1 MNILDRDSAERLATL
16 LSASIKGVA
25 FYPPGHPS
33 VATPLKE
40 MYELLRDELQAR
52 GEVRLGIVE
61 GSLFI
66 GKEIFVAP
74 KAAIEE
80 LAALFMAREI
90 RQVSLLKGL
99 AVGDLTRFVMLVA
112 PKNALA
118 DQITLSLATDGITT
132 IKVISDHEESEGDLD
147 DIEEI
152 TEIDDT
158 TAVQT
163 YRTTLTVVQDL
174 FREIERGRIPS
185 SRRVMK
191 VIKNFVTITMHDPST
206 LLGLSMIKDYDN
218 YTFNHSVNVG
228 VLSMAMAASLSM
240 ERKEIEE
247 IGAAGLLHDVGKTGI
262 DKKILNK
269 PGRFTSSEF
278 EVMKKHPEIGA
289 MIIRKMEGF
298 SEAIAHGVLGHHIMH
313 NRKGYPEWAQGESFG
328 IVADIISIADCYDA
342 CTTLRCYQRPM
353 SPKSAISQLQSMA
366 GTHLNPELLLRF
378 IDMMGRF
385 PVGTLVRLDNNEVAV
400 VFRPNPVDSE
410 RPVVKIVFDAAG
422 SQLPLGRTENLASGT
437 GRPYASIVA
446 EVDPILKNID
456 VARYLT

>member
-1 MNILDRDSAERLATL
+1 MRTFDRDSAERIATL

-25 FYPPGHPS
+25 FYPAGHPS

-40 MYELLRDELQAR
+40 VYELLRDTLQTK
-52 GEVRLGIVE
+52 GEVRLGLME
-61 GSLFI
+61 GSFFI
-66 GKEIFVAP
+66 EEEIFVAP

-80 LAALFMAREI
+80 LAACFMARGI

-99 AVGDLTRFVMLVA
+99 VLGDLTRFVVLVA
-112 PKNALA
+112 PKNAVA
-118 DQITLSLATDGITT
+118 DQIMLTLSTDGITT
-132 IKVISDHEESEGDLD
+132 VKVVPELSEDEEDED

-152 TEIDDT
+152 TEVDDT
-158 TAVQT
+158 TAVKT
-163 YRTTLTVVQDL
+163 YRQTLTVVQDL
-174 FREIERGRIPS
+174 FREIERGRIPNS
-185 SRRVMK
+185 KRVMK
-191 VIKNFVTITMHDPST
+191 VIKNFVTVTMHDPTT
-206 LLGLSMIKDYDN
+206 LLGLAMIKDYDN

-228 VLSMAMAASLSM
+228 VLAMALAATLSM
-240 ERKEIEE
+240 DKKQIEE

-298 SEAIAHGVLGHHIMH
+298 SETIAHGVLGHHIMH
-313 NRKGYPEWAQGESFG
+313 NRKGYPEWAQGEAFG
-328 IVADIISIADCYDA
+328 IVAEIISIADCYDA

-353 SPKSAISQLQSMA
+353 SPKSAIGQLQNMS
-366 GTHLNPELLLRF
+366 GTHLNPELLFRF

-400 VFRPNPVDSE
+400 VFRPNPADSE
-410 RPVVKIVFDAAG
+410 RPVVKIVIDAAG
-422 SQLPLGRTENLASGT
+422 NQLATGRTENLASST
-437 GRPYASIVA
+437 GRPYAAIVA
-446 EVDPILKNID
+446 EVDPIMKNID
-456 VARYLT
+456 VAQYLV

>member
-1 MNILDRDSAERLATL
+1 MKTLNRDSAERIATL
-16 LSASIKGVA
+16 FSASIKGVA

-40 MYELLRDELQAR
+40 MYELLRDGLQLN
-52 GEVRLGIVE
+52 GEVRFGIME

-66 GKEIFVAP
+66 EEEIFVAP
-74 KAAIEE
+74 KAVIEE
-80 LAALFMAREI
+80 LAALLMARGI
-90 RQVSLLKGL
+90 RQISLLKGL
-99 AVGDLTRFVMLVA
+99 AMGDLTRLVMQVA
-112 PKNALA
+112 PKNATA
-118 DQITLSLATDGITT
+118 EGIALSLVADGISTV
-132 IKVISDHEESEGDLD
+132 KVLGEQSEDEDD

-163 YRTTLTVVQDL
+163 YRKTLTVVKDL
-174 FREIERGRIPS
+174 FHEIERGRIPS
-185 SRRVMK
+185 SRRLMK
-191 VIKNFVTITMHDPST
+191 VIKNFVTVTMNDPST

-228 VLSMAMAASLSM
+228 VLSMAMAANLSM
-240 ERKEIEE
+240 DAGQIEE

-269 PGRFTSSEF
+269 PGRFTSSEY

-298 SEAIAHGVLGHHIMH
+298 SDTIAHGVLGHHIMH
-313 NRKGYPEWAQGESFG
+313 NRKGYPEWAKGEPFG
-328 IVADIISIADCYDA
+328 IVADIIAIADCYDA

-353 SPKSAISQLQSMA
+353 SPKSAIGQLQKMA
-366 GTHLNPELLLRF
+366 GSHLNPELLLRF
-378 IDMMGRF
+378 IEMMGRF

-410 RPVVKIVFDAAG
+410 RPIVKIVTDAAG
-422 SQLPLGRTENLASGT
+422 RPLPAGRTENLASSN

-446 EVDPILKNID
+446 EVDPIMKNID
-456 VARYLT
+456 VANYLM